1 MPCMENGRWGLPSSY
16 LELAALGS
24 PAMWYL
30 ARTSTCR
37 CHWYVALSTHSEVA
51 NFILLILLA
60 CIYYLAS
67 QAPWPD
73 PPGSIV
79 SMLMHGIGLGYIGSL
94 LDGAGP
100 AMAGLASHRTI
111 VFCYITLVETFPIV
125 QRGCHA
131 ALFSP
136 TTSSSS
142 SPLINI
148 TSSDC
153 LDSVML
159 ESDS

>member
-1 MPCMENGRWGLPSSY
+1 MAMGATQQLPRASSAGLVCAAVLGAY
-16 LELAALGS
+16 LSLPLVQDS
-24 PAMWYL
+24 
-30 ARTSTCR
+30 
-37 CHWYVALSTHSEVA
+37 YVALSTEVA
-51 NFILLILLA
+51 NFILILLA

-79 SMLMHGIGLGYIGSL
+79 SMLMHGIGLDYIGSL

-100 AMAGLASHRTI
+100 AMAGLASHRPI
-111 VFCYITLVETFPIV
+111 VSCYITFVKTFPIV

-131 ALFSP
+131 ALFSL
-136 TTSSSS
+136 TTSPSSS
-142 SPLINI
+142 LLINI
-148 TSSDC
+148 TPPGC
-153 LDSVML
+153 LDSAML